1 MLSRSL
7 APVITTLSLSSALV
21 SAAWGSPWQVVAR
34 FDPDQPTAIKIL
46 NRTPYPLEYGLS
58 DPYPATLTEVQSGQ
72 ALQLEAVAIPNCLA
86 LNTPMLSP
94 VQYEVETSPP
104 PSGSNLITVTVTTV
118 NDVSGDH
125 CLDLQS
131 SGAIFV
137 Y

>member
-1 MLSRSL
+1 MLCRYL
-7 APVITTLSLSSALV
+7 APVITTLSLGSALV
-21 SAAWGSPWQVVAR
+21 SPTWGSPWQVVAR
-34 FDPDQPTAIKIL
+34 FDPQQPTAIKIL
-46 NRTPYPLEYGLS
+46 NRTPHPLEYGLS
-58 DPYPATLTEVQSGQ
+58 DPYPAILTEVQSGQ
-72 ALQLEAVAIPNCLA
+72 ELQLEAVAIPNCLA

-94 VQYEVETSPP
+94 VQYQVETSPQ
-104 PSGSNLITVTVTTV
+104 PSGSNLITVTVTPV